1 MTTST
6 RASGERRR
14 ATIEDVATAAGVS
27 VATVSRALR
36 GLPNVAFSTRELVR
50 SVADTLDYHADPA
63 ASRLATGRSRAIGIA
78 VPLLNGWYFSQVV
91 AGAEAVCTEAGYD
104 LIVMGVTGD
113 EARRHLLA
121 GRNAVHRRVD
131 AIVMV
136 DIPLTPEEVDTLA
149 DRGFPVVTVGGTTS
163 RFPSVGIDD
172 VEVGRL
178 ATAHLLEL
186 GHRRIALLGGQPE
199 DPLGFDVPDL
209 RRHGY
214 ELAHAQAAVELDP
227 TLQIGGNFSV
237 QGGYEAMTALL
248 GLGTPPT
255 AVFAMSDE
263 MAFGALWALRV
274 LRRRA
279 PDDVSVIGVDDHDVS
294 AVMDLTTVRQR
305 VADHGARAARLLIDG
320 LAGGP
325 LAAMRHQSPVELVRR
340 GTTGPAVQPGNTQD
354 TLTSRV

>member
-6 RASGERRR
+6 RASGDRRR

-50 SVADTLDYHADPA
+50 TVADSLDYHADPA
-63 ASRLATGRSRAIGIA
+63 AARLATGRSRAIGIA

-113 EARRHLLA
+113 EARGNFLH
-121 GRNAVHRRVD
+121 GRSAVHRRVD
-131 AIVMV
+131 ALVMV
-136 DIPLTPEEVDTLA
+136 DIPLTPEETEQLA
-149 DRGFPVVTVGGTTS
+149 GRGLPVVTVGGITD

-178 ATAHLLEL
+178 ATAHLIGL

-214 ELAHAQAAVELDP
+214 ERAHAEAGLPVDP
-227 TLQIGGNFSV
+227 RLLVGGNFSV
-237 QGGYEAMTALL
+237 TGGYEAMSALL
-248 GLGTPPT
+248 GLGAPPT

-274 LRRRA
+274 LGLRA
-279 PDDVSVIGVDDHDVS
+279 PEDLSVIGVDDHDVS
-294 AVMDLTTVRQR
+294 AAVDLTTVRQR

-320 LAGGP
+320 LTGATVT
-325 LAAMRHQSPVELVRR
+325 AMRHQNPVELVQR
-340 GTTGPAVQPGNTQD
+340 GTTGPPTQHD
-354 TLTSRV
+354 PETPRKP